1 MNLSDRNA
9 ELDKARAL
17 KVTIEQAEARLDAT
31 DGQEGALKDEL
42 QDARKEFNAL
52 MKNGQRGPPRKLV
65 LNDLIHELH
74 DKLHA
79 LAHEPSTL
87 QNTLRRL
94 GSDFG
99 GFSSRDWQWLDNWR
113 IGREHG
119 MGGPVDVEN
128 EGQCKTWLNEARTHA
143 VTFLNTR
150 QANRFIV
157 ECKGKLDRRRRELVE
172 GRARNAE
179 TDARARALHAELVEE
194 KKQRAEENRVRLA
207 ESDKQRADFRAE
219 LDRGMAEARVADSL
233 AFDRRVARKEV
244 RRHTWLT
251 KYWTKIAKARDDEAF
266 REEWLLKLDAKNPER
281 AKGLRRIFRSVG
293 DAASALRGAE
303 QFDLIRQ
310 RWDRVVEQLDAD
322 PTLTMDEAEE
332 VADPEYREEREE
344 IKEREQARLDAHNA
358 DQNRQFDEHQQ
369 RARDAYARER
379 AAFRF

>member
-52 MKNGQRGPPRKLV
+52 MENGQRGPPRKLV

-79 LAHEPSTL
+79 LAREPSTL

-94 GSDFG
+94 GSDLERFRA
-99 GFSSRDWQWLDNWR
+99 SDWWWLKTWRDGN
-113 IGREHG
+113 EKG
-119 MGGPVDVEN
+119 MDSPVDVED
-128 EGQCKTWLNEARTHA
+128 EAQCAMWLNELQVHLD
-143 VTFLNTR
+143 TFPIGDSYGPNFF
-150 QANRFIV
+150 A
-157 ECKGKLDRRRRELVE
+157 ECEGVLARRRDNLVA

-179 TDARARALHAELVEE
+179 VDAYTAGLRADLAIE
-194 KKQRAEENRVRLA
+194 KSRRAEENRVKLR
-207 ESDKQRADFRAE
+207 EFDQQRAEFRAE
-219 LDRGMAEARVADSL
+219 LDRGMAAARVEASL
-233 AFDRRVARKEV
+233 AFDRRVAKKEV

-310 RWDRVVEQLDAD
+310 RWDRVVELLDAD

-332 VADPEYREEREE
+332 VADPEYREERAE
-344 IKEREQARLDAHNA
+344 IREREEARLAAHNA
-358 DQNRQFDEHQQ
+358 AQ
-369 RARDAYARER
+369 AG
-379 AAFRF
+379 